1 MTQKE
6 RMEAG
11 SLYDPAD
18 EAILKE
24 QKGRLIVTSVSLY
37 PHITSKSIWKS
48 AWTAS

>member
-18 EAILKE
+18 EAILNE
-24 QKGRLIVTSVSLY
+24 QKGRSHFL
-37 PHITSKSIWKS
+37 K
-48 AWTAS
+48 